1 MYSDKIKRNCKKV
14 HTGLKGSTNL
24 TIIQSVEGQ
33 LSDGM
38 WENSPA
44 MEGYWLF
51 ECAGLENDE
60 VVLYISNEIY
70 DMWCQK
76 WKYNKFAGKSETWIK
91 EWFANKIKQIIKQEI
106 VDWKTPGMNWKR
118 NCTTE
123 SCYMHDGVTVQDC
136 YRAYDQLKSR
146 GDIYWFGKE

>member
-1 MYSDKIKRNCKKV
+1 MWSDEIKRNCRTI

-60 VVLYISNEIY
+60 VVLYISNEWGEYHY
-70 DMWCQK
+70 DRM
-76 WKYNKFAGKSETWIK
+76 KYNKFAGKSEAWIK
-91 EWFANKIKQIIKQEI
+91 DWFANKIKQIIKQEI
-106 VDWKTPGMNWKR
+106 EDWKTEGMSWNR
-118 NCTTE
+118 NCKTE

-136 YRAYDQLKSR
+136 YRAYDHLKAR
-146 GDIYWFGKE
+146 GDIYWYGK